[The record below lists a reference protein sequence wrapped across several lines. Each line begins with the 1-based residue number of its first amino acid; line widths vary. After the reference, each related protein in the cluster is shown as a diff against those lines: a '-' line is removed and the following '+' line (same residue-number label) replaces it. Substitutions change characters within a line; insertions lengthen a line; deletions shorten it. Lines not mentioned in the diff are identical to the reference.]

1 MRRWVCV
8 IVLAC
13 ALPASNLE
21 LGTTPQRPEVW
32 ASLTTTPSRADQIDL
47 VLQSLLRQ
55 SFLPRTVTVRV
66 TSEETLSI
74 VNDRLGALGDAA
86 RAGNV
91 DVRGELVEE
100 LGPATKYPLD
110 DQSFGRVPDDAF
122 VLIVDDDWAYSNRT
136 IERLVACL
144 EREPTGQHV
153 SCGFFVRPR
162 YGTAPGYNS
171 SCGRFT
177 SLRYPLGYASNGLL
191 FRKQALSGFGEFHR
205 RLMRV
210 QPACTYVDDM
220 SMSGFLHARG
230 VTLRTAQRGAGDER
244 PRDLGGGK
252 RGALRKTHDR
262 GCENEACMRAVL
274 EWIKNGTKIAGS
286 SGSHRAP
293 RVAAGRPRPLPPI
306 GSVG

>member
-1 MRRWVCV
+1 MSSPFVRGLTCL
-8 IVLAC
+8 LAC
-13 ALPASNLE
+13 AVPALHLE
-21 LGTTPQRPEVW
+21 LGAAPPRPEVW
-32 ASLTTTPSRADQIDL
+32 ASLTTTIARADQIDL
-47 VLQSLLRQ
+47 VVQSLLRQ
-55 SFLPRTVTVRV
+55 SHPPRAVTVRV
-66 TSEETLSI
+66 TTEETLA
-74 VNDRLGALGDAA
+74 VVRERLGALGDAPRA
-86 RAGNV
+86 RNV
-91 DVRGELVEE
+91 AVRGHLVEE

-110 DQSFGRVPDDAF
+110 ASSFGQIPDDAF

-136 IERLVACL
+136 VERLVACV
-144 EREPTGQHV
+144 EPIGHA

-205 RLMRV
+205 RLMSV

-230 VTLRTAQRGAGDER
+230 IELRTAQRGAGDER

-274 EWIKNGTKIAGS
+274 EWIKNSTG
-286 SGSHRAP
+286 SGSHRRP
-293 RVAAGRPRPLPPI
+293 PGRDHARSRKPPA
-306 GSVG
+306 